1 MKKFIFNNKINFI
14 ILLLSIV
21 SALTILGFE
30 NIAISNTKWIH
41 EIGSDT
47 ALQHIS
53 WIFFKNDL
61 WRFPIGSN
69 PNFGDEFGNSIIF
82 SDSIPIFAL
91 FFKLISPLMPEK
103 FQYHSIWY
111 FLCFFLQ
118 LYFSHKI
125 IYKFTKNN
133 IYSLTSALFFLTAP
147 IFFFRIGMHAAL
159 SGQWILLLTLH
170 LVLNKN
176 YEKSKIAWV
185 FVLILSC
192 LIHFY
197 FTIAIALI
205 FSFLKFF
212 NFFIYK
218 ENIKKIAKDF
228 LITFLPLLL
237 TMYIAGYFE
246 IRTVDALGLGYGSFK
261 LNLLS
266 IVDPGIAGK
275 NIIWSWLLP
284 DIKLPSPEDMEGF
297 NYLGMGQLLMIF
309 LSLFLFFKN
318 KNLVSLKK
326 NIEIKT
332 FVWISFIITAL
343 ALSNKI
349 SFGSFTLLEIPL
361 NKYIYAVTSFMR
373 ASGRLFWV
381 VYYFLIILSLLII
394 FKSFKKKQSF
404 LIILSLLIIQ
414 LVDTSSGLKN
424 YIKLNSFTKNLFIL
438 EDPIWSKITK
448 KNKIIKT
455 TLPMTYNPKF
465 YLFADLYEKYSI
477 EKTNLIMTGR
487 ANRKLIAESR
497 YKLYKKFNDKEL
509 DSNTIYFIDN
519 LGHLNNLKKIFIN
532 ENVGFFKR
540 DGIWIMLK
548 NNKSAM
554 KDLDVISFNKI
565 KPKLLKINNI
575 KKIYFEDKSNY
586 YGFGWSHN
594 LGKLG
599 IWSDG
604 PTATLLFSLNKSYEN
619 LDLIIGCNPYL
630 NKKKNKLEIK
640 IFIND
645 IYVKDHV
652 FDIKTPEL
660 NNKILIPLDEML
672 IKNKEIKIDFI
683 IKDPI
688 SPYEILESPDS
699 RKLGFLVKNIE
710 LRQN

>member
-1 MKKFIFNNKINFI
+1 MI
-14 ILLLSIV
+14 ST
-21 SALTILGFE
+21 LTILGFE
-30 NIAISNTKWIH
+30 NISVSSTKWIH
-41 EIGSDT
+41 EISSDT
-47 ALQHIS
+47 VLQHIS

-176 YEKSKIAWV
+176 YEKSKITWV

-212 NFFIYK
+212 NFFTYK
-218 ENIKKIAKDF
+218 ENIKKTAKDF

-237 TMYIAGYFE
+237 AMYIAGYFE

-266 IVDPGIAGK
+266 IVDPGIASK

-284 DIKLPSPEDMEGF
+284 DIKLPLPEDTEGF
-297 NYLGMGQLLMIF
+297 NYLGAGQLLMIL
-309 LSLFLFFKN
+309 LSLFLFFRN
-318 KNLVSLKK
+318 KNLVFLKK
-326 NIEIKT
+326 NIEIKN
-332 FVWISFIITAL
+332 FIWISLIITAL

-349 SFGSFTLLEIPL
+349 SFGSFTLIEIPL
-361 NKYIYAVTSFMR
+361 NKYIYALTSFMR

-414 LVDTSSGLKN
+414 LADISSGLKN

-438 EDPIWSKITK
+438 EDSIWGEITK
-448 KNKIIKT
+448 ENKIIKT

-487 ANRKLIAESR
+487 ANRKLVAESR
-497 YKLYKKFNDKEL
+497 YKLYKKFNNKEL

-540 DGIWIMLK
+540 DNIWIMLK
-548 NNKSAM
+548 NGKNTMNNS
-554 KDLDVISFNKI
+554 DVANFDKI
-565 KPKLLKINNI
+565 KPKLLKINR
-575 KKIYFEDKSNY
+575 KEKIYFEDKSKY
-586 YGFGWSHN
+586 HGFGWSHN
-594 LGKLG
+594 LGKQG

-604 PTATLLFSLNKSYEN
+604 STATLLFSLNVNYNN
-619 LDLIIGCNPYL
+619 LDLIIDCNPYL
-630 NKKKNKLEIK
+630 NDKKNKLEIK
-640 IFIND
+640 IFVND
-645 IYVKDHV
+645 AYVKDHL
-652 FDIKTPEL
+652 FNINTPDLNDKIIVPLNEEL
-660 NNKILIPLDEML
+660 ITSE
-672 IKNKEIKIDFI
+672 EVKIDFI